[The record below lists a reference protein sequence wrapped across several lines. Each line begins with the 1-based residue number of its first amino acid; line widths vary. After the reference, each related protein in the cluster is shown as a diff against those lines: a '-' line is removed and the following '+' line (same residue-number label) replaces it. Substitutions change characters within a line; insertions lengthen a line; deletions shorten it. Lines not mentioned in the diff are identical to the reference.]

1 MNKINS
7 VLLILSLLMYGIPIL
22 TGNVNAEVAAYQ
34 PIIGNFTCSESFVP
48 PDKIFCLGCIINDED
63 GKESFVNAT
72 IELSEGTILLWRNE
86 TDTFSMVQNLNN
98 YARLESGSLSQVE
111 NSTAYRLYFRLSYRV
126 NTTNGP
132 VSVLATVY
140 DNSSLCGY
148 GNHTALFVFGP
159 APEGWQQNPLD
170 IPQSG
175 HVIGFEESVV
185 ILIVSLIIIAILS
198 LFASKRKKTTKE
210 KYESLIDVQPKRREK

>member
-1 MNKINS
+1 MNPQIAF
-7 VLLILSLLMYGIPIL
+7 LILFLLVYGSVHGGG
-22 TGNVNAEVAAYQ
+22 TAYQ
-34 PIIGNFTCSESFVP
+34 PQIGNFTSSQSFVP

-111 NSTAYRLYFRLSYRV
+111 NSTAYRLHFRLSYRV

-148 GNHTALFVFGP
+148 GNHTDLFVFGP
-159 APEGWQQNPLD
+159 APEGWQTSPSD

-175 HVIGFEESVV
+175 RALKPDEAVI
-185 ILIVSLIIIAILS
+185 ILVVSLIVIAILS
-198 LFASKRKKTTKE
+198 FFASKRKKTTKE
-210 KYESLIDVQPKRREK
+210 KYEKLIDVKTKRRNE